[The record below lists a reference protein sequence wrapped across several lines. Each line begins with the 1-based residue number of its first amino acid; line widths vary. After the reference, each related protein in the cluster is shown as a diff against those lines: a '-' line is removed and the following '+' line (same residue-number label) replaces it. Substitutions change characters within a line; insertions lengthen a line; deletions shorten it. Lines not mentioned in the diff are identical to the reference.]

1 MRALWL
7 AALMG
12 AWAAPDQ
19 AAAAS
24 LQLCSAAPALTA
36 TQQDRLLRF
45 SALVRRELEASGE
58 SVALVA
64 RSGLA
69 LGRFGVRFTHAGIS
83 LKASPNG
90 PWSVRQLY
98 FACAEGRPRLYDQGM
113 AGFVFGTDDPALG
126 HVSIV
131 LLPPAE
137 ADALQRAALDTP
149 QALRLLAGTYSANAH
164 AHSLRYQNC
173 NQWAVELLA
182 TAWGAP
188 VAGDGPGDGV
198 DEEGRRGVDPRARAQ
213 QWLSAQGYAP
223 QPIELG
229 SHLMMAAAGFVPWL
243 RFDDHPPEDL
253 AALRFRTTMPAS
265 IEAFV
270 RERVP
275 GARRLELCHDGRQV
289 VIHQGWA
296 PVAEGCRPGEG
307 DRVVT
312 LD

>member
-7 AALMG
+7 AALLG
-12 AWAAPDQ
+12 ACAVSGMAR
-19 AAAAS
+19 AAS
-24 LQLCSAAPALTA
+24 LQLCSAAPTLTA

-45 SALVRRELEASGE
+45 SAIVRRELEASGE

-149 QALRLLAGTYSANAH
+149 LALRLLAGTYSANAH

-173 NQWAVELLA
+173 NQWVVELLA
-182 TAWGAP
+182 TAWG
-188 VAGDGPGDGV
+188 GPGIDAGHPQA
-198 DEEGRRGVDPRARAQ
+198 DADSAPRGRAQ
-213 QWLSAQGYAP
+213 RWLAAQGYAP

-229 SHLMMAAAGFVPWL
+229 SHPMMAAAGFVPWL
-243 RFDDHPPEDL
+243 YFDDHPPDDL
-253 AALRFRTTMPAS
+253 FALRFRTTMPAS

-270 RERVP
+270 RAHVP

-289 VIHQGWA
+289 VIHHGWE

-307 DRVVT
+307 DRVAA